1 MKFNYFL
8 SCRAS
13 LGGWMEKQTEQK
25 KNFAS
30 VLASLFVLIIGFLR
44 LKHINVRAIMMPV
57 VVPVNALAYLNLRDL
72 KFTAQLQANYRATQ

>member
-1 MKFNYFL
+1 MD
-8 SCRAS
+8 
-13 LGGWMEKQTEQK
+13 GWRNKQNK
-25 KNFAS
+25 KEFRFS

-44 LKHINVRAIMMPV
+44 LKHINVCAIMMPV